1 MRTYIIANAANRAIA
16 WIYMLDMLVSAS
28 CTDVIQL
35 ADPRMHYELSATR
48 TSLAVFHHTG
58 INECMRDAR
67 ATRCADVVF
76 RTDSGRCVCM
86 CTLIPASLA
95 HSVFEFMAEHDVADL
110 AFSATELFSDNF
122 QFMRKLQIADLAR
135 VFFIPAA
142 AEPLRMAALSRRA
155 ADSALTRI
163 ARIILMPLML
173 LVTLLAKS
181 RMISGPAMLMRPGE
195 QSQFIRFHC
204 APPQNGV
211 LLPDGTRQMTELF
224 SGFGLLLASTSSRLK
239 FS

>member
-1 MRTYIIANAANRAIA
+1 MNKPAPFAG
-16 WIYMLDMLVSAS
+16 VSEL
-28 CTDVIQL
+28 CN
-35 ADPRMHYELSATR
+35 PRMRKRLFTPYAFLTLGYIVITLDNTECMLHFSSADRANTAILPLSPAWMRARMIADCTHPVFVFMTSPITADR
-48 TSLAVFHHTG
+48 TSFTCRLRT
-58 INECMRDAR
+58 
-67 ATRCADVVF
+67 F
-76 RTDSGRCVCM
+76 RTQHMR
-86 CTLIPASLA
+86 
-95 HSVFEFMAEHDVADL
+95 EF
-110 AFSATELFSDNF
+110 
-122 QFMRKLQIADLAR
+122 QIADLAR
-135 VFFIPAA
+135 VAVVTLRNIF
-142 AEPLRMAALSRRA
+142 RMAALSRRA